1 MMDFPAGRSTF
12 SNMRHGLPSTFDPG
26 RVQSVAPYQLYSL
39 RRDMLCEL
47 CQEIAGIK
55 HMHVFLEI
63 LVVMG
68 MEKHPTLKPFIVD
81 LFQGYRRPGQ
91 ILGKVF
97 PGSFIENSYAVVY
110 TEA

>member
-1 MMDFPAGRSTF
+1 
-12 SNMRHGLPSTFDPG
+12 
-26 RVQSVAPYQLYSL
+26 
-39 RRDMLCEL
+39 
-47 CQEIAGIK
+47 
-55 HMHVFLEI
+55 MHVFLEI

-97 PGSFIENSYAVVY
+97 PRYVWTNLFVLYGVLYCSHILK
-110 TEA
+110 